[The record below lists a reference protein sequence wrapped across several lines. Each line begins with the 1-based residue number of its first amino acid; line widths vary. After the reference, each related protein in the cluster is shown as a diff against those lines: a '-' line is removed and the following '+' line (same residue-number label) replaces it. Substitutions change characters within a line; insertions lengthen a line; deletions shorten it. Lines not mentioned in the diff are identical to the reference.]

1 MAFKI
6 GDNVKVKAVVPQGP
20 VQRMRMDET
29 TGEISYLLEWEDAEG
44 HMQQRWFTED
54 ELTGA

>member
-6 GDNVKVKAVVPQGP
+6 GDQVKLKVVVPAGP
-20 VQRMRMDET
+20 VQRMRMDEA
-29 TGEISYLLEWEDAEG
+29 TGEISYLLEWTDVDG
-44 HMQQRWFTED
+44 QVQHRWFKED

>member
-6 GDNVKVKAVVPQGP
+6 GDNVKVKAVLPQGP
-20 VQRMRMDET
+20 IQRMRMDET
-29 TGEISYLLEWEDAEG
+29 TGVISYLVEWTDADG
-44 HMQQRWFTED
+44 QAQQRWFTED

>member
-6 GDNVKVKAVVPQGP
+6 GDNVKVKAVLPQGP
-20 VQRMRMDET
+20 IQRMRMDEA
-29 TGEISYLLEWEDAEG
+29 TGVISYLVEWTDADG
-44 HMQQRWFTED
+44 HAQQRWFTED

>member
-6 GDNVKVKAVVPQGP
+6 GDTVKVKAVVPQGP

-29 TGEISYLLEWEDAEG
+29 TGEISYLLEWVDAEG
-44 HMQQRWFTED
+44 HSQQRWFTED

>member
-6 GDNVKVKAVVPQGP
+6 GDTVKVKAVVPQGP

-29 TGEISYLLEWEDAEG
+29 TGEISYLVEWVDIEG
-44 HMQQRWFTED
+44 QTQQRWFTEA